1 MYCAAEA
8 ELFQLSCIHL
18 SLSNQQL
25 LNSADE
31 KNVTFLLEDFYMS
44 SFIVTVLTFTIPV
57 ATLIESNYF
66 LIYH

>member
-31 KNVTFLLEDFYMS
+31 KDFYMS
-44 SFIVTVLTFTIPV
+44 SFIVTVLTFTILV